1 MLHDAKAILETALL
15 TSEEPLPLPQLQK
28 LFDEE
33 VSAEALSKMLED
45 IRSDWSGKG
54 IVLVEVAS
62 GWRFCARPELQKYLE
77 RLNPEKPPRYSRA
90 VLETLAVI
98 AYRQPVTRGDIEE
111 IRGVSVSSQVLKTL
125 EARGWIEVVGQRE
138 TPGRPSLYA
147 TTPMF
152 LDDLNLTALDQLPR
166 LEQLSSMLAESEA
179 LPVATASNMAQP
191 ANGQELKV
199 DDAGLPLDFE
209 PSERQ
214 SHRSESATA
223 LP

>member
-152 LDDLNLTALDQLPR
+152 LDDLNLTALDQLPP